1 VSALGLSEKRSLD
14 SVQVGDALPERALTP
29 DNVQLFLYNAALWNA
44 HRIHFD
50 EPYTRNVEGY
60 PGLVIAGPMLGDWLN
75 QCVEEWLGDSG
86 RLVSIEYSN
95 RAATY
100 IGETLTSGG
109 TVTAVDQA
117 SGEVRVE
124 VFVKNAAGE
133 VVTPGIATALLEAQ

>member
-1 VSALGLSEKRSLD
+1 LGLSEKRSLD
-14 SVQVGDALPERALTP
+14 SVQVGDALPERELTP

-86 RLVSIEYSN
+86 RLLSIEYSN

-133 VVTPGIATALLEAQ
+133 VVTPGVATALLEAQ